1 LIEEGEMPKTQ
12 KQLQGERTQGEIIE
26 AATRLFV
33 RKGFYGTSISDLAQ
47 ATGLTKG
54 ALYHH
59 FENKDALF
67 FAVIKR
73 VRDVWSEA
81 VGRNVL
87 EAQDAPTRLTTLL
100 DNHARLID
108 ENDTFCLV
116 LNGLMMEMDG
126 VNPAFMTALEE
137 VQAELLA
144 FIERII
150 REGQENGQIRPDLDA
165 QLAALN
171 VVGMLKGSGC
181 SLPMFERLG
190 VNYVAVMET
199 MKHML
204 LDGLRP

>member
-1 LIEEGEMPKTQ
+1 MAKTQ
-12 KQLQGERTQGEIIE
+12 KQLQSERTQGEIIE
-26 AATRLFV
+26 AAARFFV
-33 RKGFYGTSISDLAQ
+33 RKGFYGTSIADLAQ

-81 VGRNVL
+81 VVCNVL
-87 EAQDAPTRLTTLL
+87 EAQDALTRLTTLL

-108 ENDTFCLV
+108 ENDTLCLV
-116 LNGLMMEMDG
+116 LNGLMLEMDG

-137 VQAELLA
+137 IYAELVL

-150 REGQENGQIRPDLDA
+150 KKGQKTGQIRSDLDA
-165 QLAALN
+165 RLMALN
-171 VVGMLKGSGC
+171 IAGMLKGSGC
-181 SLPMFERLG
+181 SRPMFERLD
-190 VNYVAVMET
+190 VDYATVMET
-199 MKHML
+199 MKQLL

>member
-1 LIEEGEMPKTQ
+1 MRKTQ
-12 KQLQGERTQGEIIE
+12 KQLQSERTQGEIIE

-33 RKGFYGTSISDLAQ
+33 RKGFYGTSIADLAQ
-47 ATGLTKG
+47 ATRLTKG

-81 VGRNVL
+81 VGHNVL
-87 EAQDAPTRLTTLL
+87 EAQDALARLTTLL

-137 VQAELLA
+137 VHAELIT

-150 REGQENGQIRPDLDA
+150 RKGQEKGQIRPDLDA

-171 VVGMLKGSGC
+171 VMGLLKGSGC

-190 VNYVAVMET
+190 VNYVTVMET

>member
-1 LIEEGEMPKTQ
+1 MTKTQ
-12 KQLQGERTQGEIIE
+12 KQLQSERTRGEIIE

-33 RKGFYGTSISDLAQ
+33 RKGFYGTSIADLAQ

-87 EAQDAPTRLTTLL
+87 EAPDALTRLTTLL

-108 ENDTFCLV
+108 ENENMCLV
-116 LNGLMMEMDG
+116 LNGLMLEMDG

-137 VQAELLA
+137 VHIELLT

-150 REGQENGQIRPDLDA
+150 RKGQEKGQIRPDLDA

-171 VVGMLKGSGC
+171 IMGMLKGSGC
-181 SLPMFERLG
+181 SRPMFERLG
-190 VNYVAVMET
+190 VNYVTVMET